1 MSYLE
6 KLHLKLPEEWHIIFH
21 SIQDATDYK
30 THYYF
35 IYYQEKKHQKIN
47 GIPSL
52 IVRYNPIL
60 RIIKM

>member
-35 IYYQEKKHQKIN
+35 IYYQEKNTRK
-47 GIPSL
+47 
-52 IVRYNPIL
+52 
-60 RIIKM
+60 